1 MMEQLLTEKEILDYL
16 MTSDFNEGLTMEECK
31 FLLLKYRSFYRVAYS
46 VTQKNKDI
54 IEEINKKLEEKENE
68 LKLNIVN
75 ITKLDEELKQ
85 EKNRK
90 LTLKERFLG
99 KKIDKNV

>member
-16 MTSDFNEGLTMEECK
+16 MTSDFNEGLTMEESK
-31 FLLLKYRSFYRVAYS
+31 FLLLKYRSFYRLSHS
-46 VTQKNKDI
+46 VTQQHKDT
-54 IEEINKKLEEKENE
+54 IEVITKKLEDKESQLKSHIEK
-68 LKLNIVN
+68 L
-75 ITKLDEELKQ
+75 TKLEEELRE